1 MNTPS
6 TNNRIRAAANAALIL
21 LFLVL
26 LWIPLFDSAFHLDP
40 SPAPNEKR
48 ALAEFPTFSSK
59 PAAWRDYFAG
69 LEKYYNDH
77 FGFRKTLLR
86 WEHKW
91 KRGLFRESSVTEA
104 MIGRDGWLYL
114 ARGGMVDNMLGNL
127 SYTDAQLAAWRRV
140 FQTRRDWCAARGIA
154 YQLVIA
160 AEKHSVYPEHLPA
173 WLPDERK
180 HDQISQ
186 LVAYLKTNSNVPVLD
201 LRAPL
206 RQAKTNLPTF
216 HVTDTHW
223 NDYGAFIGYEA
234 LLNSLARQRPEI
246 KPLPLDAFDVRHSQ
260 QPGGDLAIM
269 LAQERSLVEAD
280 HIALVPRPPLT
291 QIAAKADR
299 SLSVR
304 QQQKPT
310 DPAIFVSD
318 NPAARGTAVMFHDSF
333 AVALQPFLAQHFNRV
348 LYVWQHDWDIAFL
361 EQQKPDV
368 VIDEVAERSFYRG
381 TPASWQNE

>member
-1 MNTPS
+1 MNPPTS
-6 TNNRIRAAANAALIL
+6 NNQIRPTANVALIL
-21 LFLVL
+21 LFITVL
-26 LWIPLFDSAFHLDP
+26 WLPLLGSLFHLDP

-48 ALAEFPTFSSK
+48 ALAEFPKFSFQ
-59 PAAWRDYFAG
+59 PAAWRDYFVG

-91 KRGLFRESSVTEA
+91 KRSLFRESSVTEA

-127 SYTDAQLAAWRRV
+127 SYTDAQLTAWRKV

-173 WLPDERK
+173 WIPADRK
-180 HDQISQ
+180 TDQISQ
-186 LVAYLKTNSNVPVLD
+186 LVAYLKTNSTVPVLD
-201 LRAPL
+201 LREPL
-206 RQAKTNLPTF
+206 RHAKTNLPTF

-223 NDYGAFIGYEA
+223 NDYGAFIGYTE
-234 LLNSLARQRPEI
+234 LLNALARQRPEL
-246 KPLPLDAFDVRHSQ
+246 KPLPLAAFEIRRTQ

-280 HIALVPRPPLT
+280 HIALGPRPPLPAIT
-291 QIAAKADR
+291 TKADPTL
-299 SLSVR
+299 SLTTPK
-304 QQQKPT
+304 QGAG
-310 DPAIFVSD
+310 PAIFVSE
-318 NPAARGTAVMFHDSF
+318 NPVATGKVVLFHDSF
-333 AVALQPFLAQHFNRV
+333 AVALQPFLAQNFNRV
-348 LYVWQHDWDIAFL
+348 VYIWQHDWSTPFL

-368 VIDEVAERSFYRG
+368 VIDEIAERSFYRG
-381 TPASWQNE
+381 NPASWKNE

>member
-1 MNTPS
+1 MNTPAP
-6 TNNRIRAAANAALIL
+6 NRTRTSANVALIL
-21 LFLVL
+21 LFITVL
-26 LWIPLFDSAFHLDP
+26 WLPLLGSLFHLDP

-48 ALAEFPTFSSK
+48 ALAEFPQFNFK

-91 KRGLFRESSVTEA
+91 KRSLFRESSVTEA

-127 SYTDAQLAAWRRV
+127 TYSDAQLAAWRRV

-160 AEKHSVYPEHLPA
+160 AEKHSVYPEHLPMWIPA
-173 WLPDERK
+173 ARK
-180 HDQISQ
+180 HDQINQ
-186 LVAYLKTNSNVPVLD
+186 LVAYLKTNSTVPVLD
-201 LRAPL
+201 LREPL
-206 RQAKTNLPTF
+206 RLAKTNMLTF

-234 LLNSLARQRPEI
+234 LLNALAQQRPDI
-246 KPLPLDAFDVRHSQ
+246 KPLPLGAFEIHRSQ

-291 QIAAKADR
+291 AIATKADPVL
-299 SLSVR
+299 SLNTG
-304 QQQKPT
+304 KKT
-310 DPAIFVSD
+310 IPAIFASD
-318 NPAARGTAVMFHDSF
+318 NPATHGTLVMFHDSF
-333 AVALQPFLAQHFNRV
+333 TTALQPFLAQHFQRAV
-348 LYVWQHDWDIAFL
+348 YVWQHDWDIPFL
-361 EQQKPDV
+361 EAQKPDV
-368 VIDEVAERSFYRG
+368 VIDEIAERSFYRG
-381 TPASWQNE
+381 NPASWKNE

>member
-1 MNTPS
+1 MNPPPP
-6 TNNRIRAAANAALIL
+6 NRIRASANVALIV
-21 LFLVL
+21 LFIAL
-26 LWIPLFDSAFHLDP
+26 LWIPLFDSVFRFDP

-48 ALAEFPTFSSK
+48 ALAEFPEFSFQ
-59 PAAWRDYFAG
+59 PAAWRDYLTG
-69 LEKYYNDH
+69 LEQYYNDH

-127 SYTDAQLAAWRRV
+127 SYNDAQLAAWRQV
-140 FQTRRDWCAARGIA
+140 FRTRRDWCAARGIA

-160 AEKHSVYPEHLPA
+160 AEKHSVYPEHLPTWIPA
-173 WLPDERK
+173 ARK
-180 HDQISQ
+180 TDQIGQ
-186 LVAYLKTNSNVPVLD
+186 LVAYLKTNSTVPVLD
-201 LRAPL
+201 LREPL
-206 RQAKTNLPTF
+206 RHAKTNLLTF

-234 LLNSLARQRPEI
+234 LLNALTRQRPEI
-246 KPLPLDAFDVRHSQ
+246 KPLPLDAFEIRRSQ
-260 QPGGDLAIM
+260 QLGGDLAIM
-269 LAQERSLVEAD
+269 LAQERSLVETD

-291 QIAAKADR
+291 AITTQADR

-310 DPAIFVSD
+310 DPAILVSE
-318 NPAARGTAVMFHDSF
+318 NPAERGTVVMFHDSF

-348 LYVWQHDWDIAFL
+348 LYVWQHDWDTTFL

-368 VIDEVAERSFYRG
+368 VIDEIAERSFYRG
-381 TPASWQNE
+381 NPASWKNE

>member
-1 MNTPS
+1 MNAPP
-6 TNNRIRAAANAALIL
+6 TNRARTIANVALIG
-21 LFLVL
+21 FFVAL
-26 LWIPLFDSAFHLDP
+26 LWIPLFDSTFKFDP

-48 ALAEFPTFSSK
+48 ALAEFPNFSFK
-59 PAAWRDYFAG
+59 PTTWRDYFAG

-91 KRGLFRESSVTEA
+91 KRSLFRESSVTEA

-127 SYTDAQLAAWRRV
+127 SYNDAQLAAWRQV

-160 AEKHSVYPEHLPA
+160 AEKHSVYPEHLPTWIPA
-173 WLPDERK
+173 ERK

-186 LVAYLKTNSNVPVLD
+186 LVAYLKTNSSVPVLD

-223 NDYGAFIGYEA
+223 NDYGAFIGYTE
-234 LLNSLARQRPEI
+234 LLNALTPQRPEL
-246 KPLPLDAFDVRHSQ
+246 KPLPLDAFEIRRSQ

-280 HIALVPRPPLT
+280 HIALIPRPPLT
-291 QIAAKADR
+291 AIATKADPTL
-299 SLSVR
+299 SLTTP
-304 QQQKPT
+304 KPGAG
-310 DPAIFVSD
+310 PAIFVSE
-318 NPAARGTAVMFHDSF
+318 NPAATGKVVMFHDSF
-333 AVALQPFLAQHFNRV
+333 AVALQPFLAQNFNRV
-348 LYVWQHDWDIAFL
+348 VYVWQHHWDVPFL

-381 TPASWQNE
+381 NPASWKNE

>member
-1 MNTPS
+1 MNAPTP
-6 TNNRIRAAANAALIL
+6 NRLRTAANVALII
-21 LFLVL
+21 LFLAV
-26 LWIPLFDSAFHLDP
+26 LWIPLCDSVFKFDP

-48 ALAEFPTFSSK
+48 ALAEFPTFSFK
-59 PAAWRDYFAG
+59 PATWRDSLAG

-91 KRGLFRESSVTEA
+91 KRGLFKESSVTEA
-104 MIGRDGWLYL
+104 MIGRNGWLYL

-127 SYTDAQLAAWRRV
+127 SYSDAQLAAWRKV

-160 AEKHSVYPEHLPA
+160 AEKHSVYPEHLPT
-173 WLPDERK
+173 WIPEDRK
-180 HDQISQ
+180 NDQISQ
-186 LVAYLKTNSNVPVLD
+186 LVAYLQTNSNVPVLD

-206 RQAKTNLPTF
+206 RAAKKNQLTF

-234 LLNSLARQRPEI
+234 ILNALAQQRPKINSLPLAAFEI
-246 KPLPLDAFDVRHSQ
+246 RHSQ
-260 QPGGDLAIM
+260 QPGGDLAVM
-269 LAQERSLVEAD
+269 MAQERSLVEAD
-280 HIALVPRPPLT
+280 HIALAPRPPLT
-291 QIAAKADR
+291 AIATKADR

-310 DPAIFVSD
+310 DPAVFVSE

-348 LYVWQHDWDIAFL
+348 LYVWQHDWDTAFL

-368 VIDEVAERSFYRG
+368 VIDEIAERSFYRG
-381 TPASWQNE
+381 NPASWKNE